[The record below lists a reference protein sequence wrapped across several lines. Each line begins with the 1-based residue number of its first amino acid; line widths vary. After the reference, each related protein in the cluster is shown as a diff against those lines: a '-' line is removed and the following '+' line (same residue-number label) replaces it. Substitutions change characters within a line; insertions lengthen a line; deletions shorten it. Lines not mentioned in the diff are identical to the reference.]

1 MLACEMRWCDK
12 QCNNQFSFVIEH
24 SKKKSLTSFA
34 NLCPSQKGLSRK
46 SFTCFSIHI
55 YIFLIFASGV
65 YGTQRMN
72 HHIFHWPFL
81 KCHHCANSY
90 CTNMYIWF
98 LTKVH
103 AHAFLCNSVSGN
115 TTFSFT
121 WLKFPTHLS
130 AWCALDNNLFYIR
143 MFRSNQQ
150 IAMKFAKQMP
160 PYRTNRFHFRLS
172 MTLSVV
178 PHTLASLVRLD
189 DKVFNKRKLQ
199 TK

>member
-90 CTNMYIWF
+90 CTNICIYDSWRRSMPMHFYSTQCRGIQHF
-98 LTKVH
+98 LLHDWNFLHTCLPGVH
-103 AHAFLCNSVSGN
+103 
-115 TTFSFT
+115 
-121 WLKFPTHLS
+121 
-130 AWCALDNNLFYIR
+130 
-143 MFRSNQQ
+143 
-150 IAMKFAKQMP
+150 
-160 PYRTNRFHFRLS
+160 
-172 MTLSVV
+172 
-178 PHTLASLVRLD
+178 
-189 DKVFNKRKLQ
+189 
-199 TK
+199 